1 MTPEQI
7 ARENIDKKLEQAGWH
22 VQDYKELNP
31 SAGLGIAVREYPTG
45 SGSSD
50 YILFVD
56 RKPVGV
62 IEAKKEGHTLSQ
74 VHDQTVRYATDE
86 LKFIKQVKDLRF
98 QYESTGTETYFSDS
112 LDPTPRQREIF
123 SFHKPETLYEWCRN
137 FIHEIRE
144 ENSKKQNIINDV
156 PTLRAR
162 LQQLPTL
169 HTAGLW
175 VCQFN
180 AIINLERSFAENKPR
195 ALVQMAT
202 GAGKTYTAITS
213 IYRLLKFAKA
223 KKILFLVDTR
233 NLGKQAEQE
242 FRAYKPS
249 DDKRLFPELYSI
261 QRLQSNFI
269 DPSAQVC
276 ISTIQRMYSI
286 LKGKELDESLED
298 ESPYESKTVDKPVE
312 VVYNPKIPIETF
324 DLIIIDECHRSI
336 YNLWKQVL
344 DYFDAFMIGLT
355 ATPDKRTYA
364 FFHENI
370 VSEYTLKQS
379 IADKVNVGYDVY
391 TIETEITRDGASIKA
406 KQYVDLRNKMTRKKE
421 WTQLEDE
428 VNYQGSQLDR
438 DIVNPS
444 TIRNIIK
451 EYKRILREEFYPER
465 RIGYSQRDG
474 EPEVPKTLIF
484 AKTDSHAEDIVHIV
498 REEFGEGNDFCK
510 KITYKA
516 VDEDPDSIL
525 QQFRTEYNPR
535 IAVTVDMIAT
545 GTDVK
550 PIEVLI
556 FMRDVRSRNYFQQ
569 MIGRGTRS
577 FTKDELVKV
586 TPSAKLNK
594 ERFYIVDAVG
604 VFKSVKV
611 DYPVVDKKPSV
622 PLKDLMKMVILQP
635 DEDNVTSL
643 ASRLIRLDK
652 QISET
657 DREKFKELTDGRNV
671 MDIAGQLTDAYDP
684 DKQMENA
691 RKLFNLKSDEEPTEQ
706 QIHSA
711 MQPIIQS
718 AVRPFDN
725 PKLRDFIETVRQK
738 IYQIIDE
745 TNPDRIIH
753 SGFDTTAKE
762 NADEI
767 INNFRKFLD
776 DNKDE
781 IIALKI
787 YYNLRR
793 NLTRPP
799 DGQVHQIQKDKNI
812 INDVPTYRMIK
823 ELRDALM
830 SPPYR
835 LTIEQIWHA
844 YERTEPKHVKH
855 KSTVGVLTDIIS
867 LIRFE
872 LGIDKT
878 LEPYSEIINRN
889 FKEWVFRRN
898 AGPVQF
904 TEEQMEWLRM
914 IKNHIVSSVR
924 IEKDDFELSPF
935 VDEGGLGKFYQ
946 LFGAEVEKIIVE
958 INSELAA

>member
-1 MTPEQI
+1 MYTPEQQ
-7 ARENIDKKLEQAGWH
+7 ARENIDKQLQQAGWI
-22 VQDYKELNP
+22 VQDYKAINP
-31 SAGLGIAVREYPTG
+31 SSGLGIAVREYPTD
-45 SGSSD
+45 SGSAD
-50 YILFVD
+50 YILFID

-74 VHDQTVRYATDE
+74 VHEQTVRYASDQ
-86 LKFIKQVKDLRF
+86 LKFIKQIKELRF
-98 QYESTGTETYFSDS
+98 QYESTGTETFFSDN
-112 LDPTPRQREIF
+112 LDPSPRQREIF
-123 SFHKPETLYEWCRN
+123 HFHKPETLQDWLK
-137 FIHEIRE
+137 E
-144 ENSKKQNIINDV
+144 EESLRGRLKKF
-156 PTLRAR
+156 PTLAS
-162 LQQLPTL
+162 T
-169 HTAGLW
+169 GLR
-175 VCQFN
+175 VCQLS
-180 AIINLERSFAENKPR
+180 AIINLEQSFAENKPR

-202 GAGKTYTAITS
+202 GAGKTFCAITS
-213 IYRLLKFAKA
+213 VYRLLKFAKA

-242 FRAYKPS
+242 FRAYKPV
-249 DDKRLFPELYSI
+249 DDKRLFPELYTI

-298 ESPYESKTVDKPVE
+298 ESLYESKTIDKPVE
-312 VVYNPKIPIETF
+312 VVYNSKIPIETF
-324 DLIIIDECHRSI
+324 DIIIIDECHRSI

-364 FFHENI
+364 FFHENV

-391 TIETEITRDGASIKA
+391 TIETEITRDGATIKA
-406 KQYVDLRNKMTRKKE
+406 EQYVDLRNKMTRKKE

-428 VNYQGSQLDR
+428 VNYEGNQLDR

-465 RIGYSQRDG
+465 DEGF
-474 EPEVPKTLIF
+474 EVPKTLIF

-498 REEFGEGNDFCK
+498 REEFGEGNEFCK
-510 KITYKA
+510 KITYKTEN
-516 VDEDPDSIL
+516 EDPESIL
-525 QQFRTEYNPR
+525 QQFRTAYNPR

-545 GTDVK
+545 GTDIK

-604 VFKSVKV
+604 VFKSIKV

-643 ASRLIRLDK
+643 ASRLTRLDK
-652 QISET
+652 QISEP
-657 DREKFKELTDGRNV
+657 DREKIKELAGGKNITEIVGELTNV
-671 MDIAGQLTDAYDP
+671 YDP

-691 RKLFNLKSDEEPTEQ
+691 RKIFKLKADEEPTDEQ
-706 QIHSA
+706 
-711 MQPIIQS
+711 IQS
-718 AVRPFDN
+718 AIQPFIQSAIQPFDN
-725 PKLRDFIETVRQK
+725 SKLRDFIETVRQK

-753 SGFDTTAKE
+753 SGFDAAAKE
-762 NADEI
+762 NANEI
-767 INNFRKFLD
+767 INNFRKFIEE
-776 DNKDE
+776 NKDE
-781 IIALKI
+781 IIALRI
-787 YYNLRR
+787 YYNL
-793 NLTRPP
+793 
-799 DGQVHQIQKDKNI
+799 KMNI
-812 INDVPTYRMIK
+812 INDVPTKSYRRNFIYEIPNYKMIK
-823 ELRDALM
+823 ELRDALL
-830 SPPYR
+830 SPPYH
-835 LTIEQIWHA
+835 LTIEQIWRA
-844 YERTEPKHVKH
+844 YERTEPKRVKH
-855 KSTVGVLTDIIS
+855 RTTVGMLTDIIS

-872 LGIDKT
+872 LKLDET
-878 LEPYSEIINRN
+878 LEAYSEAVNRR

-914 IKNHIVSSVR
+914 IKDHIISSVR
-924 IEKDDFELSPF
+924 VEKDDFELSPF

-946 LFGAEVEKIIVE
+946 LFGGETEKIIEE
-958 INSELAA
+958 INKELAA

>member
-1 MTPEQI
+1 MLTPEQK
-7 ARENIDKKLEQAGWH
+7 ARENIDRQLQQAGWI
-22 VQDYKELNP
+22 VQDYKSINP
-31 SAGLGIAVREYPTG
+31 SAGLGIAVREYPTE
-45 SGSSD
+45 SGSAD
-50 YILFVD
+50 YILFID
-56 RKPVGV
+56 RNPIGV
-62 IEAKKEGHTLSQ
+62 IEAKRQGHTLSQ
-74 VHDQTVRYATDE
+74 VHDQTVRYASDQ
-86 LKFIKQVKDLRF
+86 LRFIKQIKELRF
-98 QYESTGTETYFSDS
+98 QYESTGAETFFSDG
-112 LDPTPRQREIF
+112 LDPSPRQREIF
-123 SFHKPETLYEWCRN
+123 HFHKPETLYEWSKQ
-137 FIHEIRE
+137 E
-144 ENSKKQNIINDV
+144 ES
-156 PTLRAR
+156 LRAR
-162 LQQLPTL
+162 LNKFPTL
-169 HTAGLW
+169 GSSGLRI
-175 VCQFN
+175 CQVN
-180 AIINLERSFAENKPR
+180 AIINLEQSFGGNKPR

-202 GAGKTYTAITS
+202 GAGKTFTAITS
-213 IYRLLKFAKA
+213 VYRLLKFAKA

-233 NLGKQAEQE
+233 NLGKQTEQE
-242 FRAYKPS
+242 FQAFKPN
-249 DDKRLFPELYSI
+249 DDKRLFTELYTV
-261 QRLQSNFI
+261 QRLRSNFI

-298 ESPYESKTVDKPVE
+298 DSPYESKAIDKPVD
-312 VVYNPKIPIETF
+312 VAYTPNVPIETF
-324 DLIIIDECHRSI
+324 DFIIIDECHRSI

-344 DYFDAFMIGLT
+344 DYFDSFMIGLT

-364 FFHENI
+364 FFHENV

-391 TIETEITRDGASIKA
+391 TIETEITREGATIKA

-421 WTQLEDE
+421 WKQLEDE
-428 VNYQGSQLDR
+428 VNYESNQLDR
-438 DIVNPS
+438 EIVNPS

-451 EYKRILREEFYPER
+451 EYKRVLQAEFYPER
-465 RIGYSQRDG
+465 DEGF
-474 EPEVPKTLIF
+474 EVPKTLIF

-516 VDEDPDSIL
+516 VDEDPESIL
-525 QQFRTEYNPR
+525 QQFRTAYNPR

-604 VFKSVKV
+604 VFKTVKV
-611 DYPVVDKKPSV
+611 DYPVVDKKPTV

-643 ASRLIRLDK
+643 ASRLTRLDK

-657 DREKFKELTDGRNV
+657 DREKFKELAGGKNV
-671 MDIAGQLTDAYDP
+671 TEIASELTNVYDP
-684 DKQMENA
+684 DFIDEKVREKY
-691 RKLFNLKSDEEPTEQ
+691 KLTKDAEPTAE
-706 QIHSA
+706 QIHSV
-711 MQPIIQS
+711 IQS
-718 AVRPFDN
+718 SSHTATRLFDD

-753 SGFDTTAKE
+753 SGFDISAKE

-767 INNFRKFLD
+767 INNFRKFID
-776 DNKDE
+776 ENKDE

-787 YYNLRR
+787 LYSQPERR
-793 NLTRPP
+793 KELTY
-799 DGQVHQIQKDKNI
+799 K
-812 INDVPTYRMIK
+812 MIK
-823 ELRDALM
+823 DLRDALTN
-830 SPPYR
+830 PPYN
-835 LTIEQIWHA
+835 LTLEQVWNA
-844 YERTEPKHVKH
+844 YQRVMPNLVKTRTPQKM
-855 KSTVGVLTDIIS
+855 LTDIIS

-872 LGIDKT
+872 IGIDKS

-914 IKNHIVSSVR
+914 IKDHIVSSVR

-935 VDEGGLGKFYQ
+935 VDEGGLGKFFQ
-946 LFGAEVEKIIVE
+946 LFGGETEKIIEE
-958 INSELAA
+958 INKELAA